1 MKDDPGLFD
10 APFFSITAA
19 EADGMDPQQRLL
31 LEVTYE
37 ALENGSKN
45 PSGPSKPTV
54 WMLTSN
60 TAGMPIKN
68 VAGSQTGC
76 YVGGFSSDYDA
87 VSGVEINYM
96 SSYQAIGCGNSMLA
110 NRESQCK

>member
-37 ALENGSKN
+37 ALENGMKN

-54 WMLTSN
+54 
-60 TAGMPIKN
+60 
-68 VAGSQTGC
+68 
-76 YVGGFSSDYDA
+76 
-87 VSGVEINYM
+87 
-96 SSYQAIGCGNSMLA
+96 
-110 NRESQCK
+110 